1 MFTYTFPKRDTYEL
15 ERNYFWEKYF
25 QPSLFHRRNWQYLP
39 YNENKIYVLIKEK
52 WNKPQ
57 KLSENSMFALLK
69 DKDSSL
75 FKWEQRV
82 NLVVTEC
89 NIDKYQLLGEN
100 LYDEKGRLFA
110 NYGHLESTRKLSIL
124 NVLKGTTMDTL
135 RKEYCK

>member
-1 MFTYTFPKRDTYEL
+1 
-15 ERNYFWEKYF
+15 
-25 QPSLFHRRNWQYLP
+25 
-39 YNENKIYVLIKEK
+39 
-52 WNKPQ
+52 
-57 KLSENSMFALLK
+57 MFALLK
-69 DKDSSL
+69 NKDSSL